1 MKERDWEKLWRG
13 SMGIALPVALVS
25 AVMDRT
31 LITTVTGL
39 WENLTPWR
47 VLFFLSSAF
56 LLVGL
61 ARNSTRLRKL
71 AELQT
76 GVPAKH
82 LDSLIPN
89 SAKAHKRGPELP
101 PSARS

>member
-1 MKERDWEKLWRG
+1 
-13 SMGIALPVALVS
+13 MGIALPVALVS
-25 AVMDRT
+25 AVMDHT
-31 LITTVTGL
+31 LIATVTGL

-71 AELQT
+71 AELQA
-76 GVPAKH
+76 GVPARH
-82 LDSLIPN
+82 LDSSTPT
-89 SAKAHKRGPELP
+89 SAKAPRRGPELP